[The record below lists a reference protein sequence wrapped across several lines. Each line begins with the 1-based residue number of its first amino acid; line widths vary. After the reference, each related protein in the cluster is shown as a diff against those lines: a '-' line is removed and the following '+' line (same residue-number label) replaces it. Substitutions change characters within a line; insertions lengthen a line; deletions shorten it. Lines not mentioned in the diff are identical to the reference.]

1 MEFVAASE
9 YALKIA
15 KIAAQAAYDK
25 KAENIVLLDVSE
37 HLVITDIFLIVSADN
52 ERQVGAI
59 VDAIEAAL
67 DEIDV
72 DPIRREGNREGRWVL
87 LRICVE
93 TAISTVYE
101 EVRDSATVN
110 IFDNRDMCLGSDA
123 SDHCKDFI
131 FVDQGRC
138 SWDRKACF
146 IEVIFN
152 Y

>member
-1 MEFVAASE
+1 VEFVAATE

-37 HLVITDIFLIVSADN
+37 HLVITDIFLIASADN

-87 LRICVE
+87 LDYFEIVVHVQQVE
-93 TAISTVYE
+93 ERSLYDLERLWSDCPAIPVE
-101 EVRDSATVN
+101 LV
-110 IFDNRDMCLGSDA
+110 
-123 SDHCKDFI
+123 
-131 FVDQGRC
+131 
-138 SWDRKACF
+138 
-146 IEVIFN
+146 
-152 Y
+152 

>member
-1 MEFVAASE
+1 VEFVAATE

-37 HLVITDIFLIVSADN
+37 HLVITDIFLIASADN

-87 LRICVE
+87 LDYFEIVVHVQQDEERSLYDLERLWSDCPAIPVE
-93 TAISTVYE
+93 LV
-101 EVRDSATVN
+101 
-110 IFDNRDMCLGSDA
+110 
-123 SDHCKDFI
+123 
-131 FVDQGRC
+131 
-138 SWDRKACF
+138 
-146 IEVIFN
+146 
-152 Y
+152 

>member
-9 YALKIA
+9 HALMIA
-15 KIAAQAAYDK
+15 RIAAQAAYDK

-37 HLVITDIFLIVSADN
+37 HLVITDIFLIASADN

-87 LRICVE
+87 LDYFDIVVHVQQDEERSLYDLERLWSDCPRISVE
-93 TAISTVYE
+93 LV
-101 EVRDSATVN
+101 
-110 IFDNRDMCLGSDA
+110 
-123 SDHCKDFI
+123 
-131 FVDQGRC
+131 
-138 SWDRKACF
+138 
-146 IEVIFN
+146 
-152 Y
+152 

>member
-1 MEFVAASE
+1 MEFVSASE

-37 HLVITDIFLIVSADN
+37 HLVITDIFVIASADN

-87 LRICVE
+87 LDYFDIVVHVQQDEERSLYDLERLWSDCPHIPVE
-93 TAISTVYE
+93 LV
-101 EVRDSATVN
+101 
-110 IFDNRDMCLGSDA
+110 
-123 SDHCKDFI
+123 
-131 FVDQGRC
+131 
-138 SWDRKACF
+138 
-146 IEVIFN
+146 
-152 Y
+152 